1 MDDTSLTLEGGQAKH
16 CQAQL
21 TRLQRALG
29 LKGELDSNAQLLYGQ
44 EVPAIE
50 PDKSTNL
57 DRKGDVILVSLD
69 LVVKKKDGML
79 TDVYWAIRTFDTA
92 TLEKVSPEDYVRA
105 LQKSRTF
112 DGIRR
117 SLKVPKPELPERTL
131 GGIRRSIND
140 ALEPLCLD
148 HCGNLEH
155 QNEQSEHTHSDSKI
169 CNTKRDHCDNPAHKS
184 DQDNYDHTLHKLCK
198 PRRNI
203 ILLLSEREDTLRH
216 LQMLGCDPYK
226 QYVNFSWSST
236 IPTNE
241 LLAFT
246 SSTSSASTSFTRPSL
261 SAVTMAAEIQ

>member
-29 LKGELDSNAQLLYGQ
+29 LKGELNGDGELIYGQ
-44 EVPAIE
+44 KIVPVE
-50 PDKSTNL
+50 PDKPTNF
-57 DRKGDVILVSLD
+57 DCKGDAILVSLD
-69 LVVKKKDGML
+69 LVVKMKDGML
-79 TDVYWAIRTFDTA
+79 TDVFWAIRTFDTA
-92 TLEKVSPEDYVRA
+92 ALGKVSPKDYLRVA
-105 LQKSRTF
+105 QKSRTF

-117 SLKVPKPELPERTL
+117 SLKVPKQELPERTL

-148 HCGNLEH
+148 HCGNSEH

-169 CNTKRDHCDNPAHKS
+169 CNSKRDHCDNPAHKS

-226 QYVNFSWSST
+226 QYVNFSWSVNY
-236 IPTNE
+236 PY
-241 LLAFT
+241 
-246 SSTSSASTSFTRPSL
+246 
-261 SAVTMAAEIQ
+261 